1 MPQSHGN
8 LHKKKPT
15 GGKKRRWRGKRAFE
29 AGSEPTETLVGPTK
43 QRFVGTFGGRIKVRL
58 AAAEFATITDQGTGK
73 SSQSKILRVIRNPAN
88 VDYQRRQVITK
99 GAIISTEA
107 GEARVTSR
115 PGQHGVVNAI
125 LQKASVKP

>member
-58 AAAEFATITDQGTGK
+58 AASEFATLTDLGTGK
-73 SSQSKILRVIRNPAN
+73 SSQSKMLRVIRNPPN
-88 VDYQRRQVITK
+88 VDYQQRQL
-99 GAIISTEA
+99 
-107 GEARVTSR
+107 
-115 PGQHGVVNAI
+115 I
-125 LQKASVKP
+125 LNSA